1 MDRIPTDIKSLN
13 SFLAEERPKV
23 IAYLRKNFSMSDFDI
38 DDIYQESSIALFT
51 NILEKKLTVLTGS
64 LATYFLR
71 ICINQAMTF
80 CTKKKRVVPMINE
93 SNLSHNGFSDERLE
107 ELFSLT
113 TADESEEYR
122 QRSESIVD
130 QIVESLP
137 ETCRNIFGGYYWQ
150 CLTTKVIA
158 DMFGYANANTVKAQ
172 KYKCVD
178 KFKKKFN
185 QLMANVHE

>member
-1 MDRIPTDIKSLN
+1 M
-13 SFLAEERPKV
+13 V
-23 IAYLRKNFSMSDFDI
+23 
-38 DDIYQESSIALFT
+38 
-51 NILEKKLTVLTGS
+51 
-64 LATYFLR
+64 
-71 ICINQAMTF
+71 
-80 CTKKKRVVPMINE
+80 NE
-93 SNLSHNGFSDERLE
+93 SNLSHNGFSDERLD
-107 ELFSLT
+107 ELFALT

-178 KFKKKFN
+178 KFKKKYN
-185 QLMANVHE
+185 QLMAKINE

>member
-23 IAYLRKNFSMSDFDI
+23 IAYLRKNFTMSDFDI

-51 NILEKKLTVLTGS
+51 NIQEKKLTVLTGS

-158 DMFGYANANTVKAQ
+158 DIFGYANANAVKAQ

-185 QLMANVHE
+185 QLMTNVHE